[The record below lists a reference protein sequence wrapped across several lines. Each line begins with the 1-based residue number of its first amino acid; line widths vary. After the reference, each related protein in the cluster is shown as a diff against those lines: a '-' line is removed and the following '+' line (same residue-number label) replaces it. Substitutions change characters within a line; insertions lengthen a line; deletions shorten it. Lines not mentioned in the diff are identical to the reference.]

1 MMTDKKKISAITA
14 AVNAYLEEETN
25 VATVAQRPFSAI
37 SLWKASGRQEIM
49 QMSNLWQRR
58 IVPMR

>member
-1 MMTDKKKISAITA
+1 MPDKKKVSAIIA
-14 AVNAYLEEETN
+14 AVNTYIDEETGSA
-25 VATVAQRPFSAI
+25 VKPQATEPKL

-58 IVPMR
+58 ITPR

>member
-1 MMTDKKKISAITA
+1 MPDKKKISAIVA
-14 AVNAYLEEETN
+14 AVSAYLEEETGS
-25 VATVAQRPFSAI
+25 VTISETPIQKL

-58 IVPMR
+58 ITPMR

>member
-1 MMTDKKKISAITA
+1 MPDKKKISAIIA
-14 AVNAYLEEETN
+14 AVNAYSDEETGYA
-25 VATVAQRPFSAI
+25 VKLQAPEPKL

-58 IVPMR
+58 FTPR